1 MTAMRKKLLRT
12 IPPILGFTLQ
22 FLVFGW
28 IVFTPFFK
36 LQREMDTHMQQLR
49 DDQDIHAVLTQSLR
63 QFDAAQIAMLQFRET
78 NKHKFTE
85 EALQC
90 LVNACEGLEEVHD
103 RSQGTFTKHYS
114 GELLEEYKN
123 FQTQYET
130 DVRIGEELETHG
142 NEKTAEVE
150 QLRVQQREVRQ
161 KLDSMTGY
169 AAISGEAVL
178 EYSKGGLELSKSYLE
193 IRIRSLSETVYICI
207 WGIFAM
213 FVIEAF
219 FFCFAVAPM
228 IYHLPEAEP
237 QS

>member
-1 MTAMRKKLLRT
+1 MRRKLLRT
-12 IPPILGFTLQ
+12 IQLILGFTLQ

-36 LQREMDTHMQQLR
+36 LQREMDTHLQQLR
-49 DDQDIHAVLTQSLR
+49 NDQDIHTVLTQSLR
-63 QFDAAQIAMLQFRET
+63 QFDAAQIAMLRFRET
-78 NKHKFTE
+78 NERKFTK
-85 EALQC
+85 EATQC
-90 LVNACEGLEEVHD
+90 LVNACKGMAEVHD
-103 RSQGTFTKHYS
+103 RAQGTFTKHYS
-114 GELLEEYKN
+114 GELLEEYKD
-123 FQTQYET
+123 FQTHYET
-130 DVRIGEELETHG
+130 EVRIGEELEQLGT
-142 NEKTAEVE
+142 EKHEEAE

-228 IYHLPEAEP
+228 IYRSPEAEP